1 MRNITETVKHLLII
15 NIIFFIASLSLGE
28 VVYDLFA
35 LHYPSNPK
43 FQYWQPLTHMFMHG
57 DLGHIF
63 FNMFGLYMFGTPIEQ
78 MWGRNKF
85 IFFYLST
92 GFGAAALQLLLY
104 YYQISSISDLLL
116 AEGLNASEVSRFF
129 LTSDLS
135 YTLVDRIGRA
145 KLVSGLSA
153 FNGVMVGASG
163 ALYGVLVAFAFLF
176 PNARLMLLFPPIP
189 VKAKVL
195 VPLLILG
202 DLFFGFTSYS
212 IGPIAH
218 FAHVGG
224 AITGLIMM
232 WYWKRNQFDK
242 NRWDL

>member
-1 MRNITETVKHLLII
+1 MRNVTETVKHLLII
-15 NIIFFIASLSLGE
+15 NGIFFIATLSLGDI
-28 VVYDLFA
+28 VFDLFA

-43 FQYWQPLTHMFMHG
+43 FQFWQPLTHMFMHG
-57 DLGHIF
+57 DLSHIF
-63 FNMFGLYMFGTPIEQ
+63 FNMFALYMFGTPIEQ

-85 IFFYLST
+85 IFFYIST
-92 GFGAAALQLLLY
+92 GFGAVALQLALY
-104 YYQISSISDLLL
+104 YFQVSSISEQLLSQ
-116 AEGLNASEVSRFF
+116 G
-129 LTSDLS
+129 LTSTQILTFFETRDLV
-135 YTLVDRIGRA
+135 YPIIEQIGRA
-145 KLVSGLSA
+145 QLLTGLSA
-153 FNGVMVGASG
+153 FNAVMVGASG

-189 VKAKVL
+189 IKAKVL

-224 AITGLIMM
+224 AITGLVMM
-232 WYWKRNQFDK
+232 WYWKKNQFDQ
-242 NRWDL
+242 NRWD

>member
-1 MRNITETVKHLLII
+1 MRNVTETVKHLLII
-15 NIIFFIASLSLGE
+15 NGIFFISTLSLGDI
-28 VVYDLFA
+28 VFDLFA

-43 FQYWQPLTHMFMHG
+43 FQFWQPLTHMFMHG
-57 DLGHIF
+57 DLSHIF
-63 FNMFGLYMFGTPIEQ
+63 FNMFALYMFGTPIEQ

-92 GFGAAALQLLLY
+92 GFGAAALQLALY
-104 YYQISSISDLLL
+104 YFQVSSISEQLLSQ
-116 AEGLNASEVSRFF
+116 G
-129 LTSDLS
+129 LTSTQILTFFETRDLV
-135 YTLVDRIGRA
+135 YPIIEQIGRA
-145 KLVSGLSA
+145 QLLTGLSA
-153 FNGVMVGASG
+153 FNAVMVGASG

-189 VKAKVL
+189 IKAKVL

-224 AITGLIMM
+224 AITGLVMM
-232 WYWKRNQFDK
+232 WYWKKNQFDQ
-242 NRWDL
+242 NRWD

>member
-1 MRNITETVKHLLII
+1 LII

-145 KLVSGLSA
+145 ELVSGLSA